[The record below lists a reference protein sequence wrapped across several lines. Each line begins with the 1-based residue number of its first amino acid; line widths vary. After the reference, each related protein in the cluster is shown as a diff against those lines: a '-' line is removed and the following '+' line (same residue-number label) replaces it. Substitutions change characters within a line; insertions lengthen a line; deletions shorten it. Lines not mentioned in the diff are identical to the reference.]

1 MRHRLKAPTSRL
13 HIYESALALHKLLS
27 PIKLEAQYPDQ
38 GKPYYVAHSSVNALA
53 LTEPLSGEKFLTMV
67 RIHFTGG
74 PGRNVFEPWEFL
86 KFIVNFKD
94 VSLRSNGFYQL

>member
-1 MRHRLKAPTSRL
+1 
-13 HIYESALALHKLLS
+13 
-27 PIKLEAQYPDQ
+27 
-38 GKPYYVAHSSVNALA
+38 
-53 LTEPLSGEKFLTMV
+53 MV
-67 RIHFTGG
+67 RLYCDGG

>member
-1 MRHRLKAPTSRL
+1 MLAKFAKRSGCSVGR
-13 HIYESALALHKLLS
+13 SANS
-27 PIKLEAQYPDQ
+27 QDFNPRDQ
-38 GKPYYVAHSSVNALA
+38 I
-53 LTEPLSGEKFLTMV
+53 LSGNAFSLFRDGE
-67 RIHFTGG
+67 

>member
-1 MRHRLKAPTSRL
+1 MPPSKTKVQ
-13 HIYESALALHKLLS
+13 I
-27 PIKLEAQYPDQ
+27 
-38 GKPYYVAHSSVNALA
+38 
-53 LTEPLSGEKFLTMV
+53 SGVIFD
-67 RIHFTGG
+67 GG

>member
-1 MRHRLKAPTSRL
+1 MLTISEWSDKVTSAPPVNGCYVSGTYIYPTLNIRQLFLVCCRL
-13 HIYESALALHKLLS
+13 
-27 PIKLEAQYPDQ
+27 
-38 GKPYYVAHSSVNALA
+38 V
-53 LTEPLSGEKFLTMV
+53 LTF
-67 RIHFTGG
+67 GG